1 MSSPALEGIGVAAV
15 VVVAAPV
22 VAAAA
27 VLVTGAA
34 IVSGTAAAVYGIT
47 MKVKETVEKEQT
59 RKELLEKAK
68 YELECEQKR
77 IINEKITC
85 LKEYTEHLDSMYDDI
100 DKQSVYDKNRR
111 NINDL
116 NKALKKKLDNLKNE
130 DIENAIFIRDDV
142 DNLLEKAKIKEEIY
156 KKEFKK
162 LEDEERVRKYVS
174 NIERLQK
181 FESINLDF
189 KYDFNEEECR
199 SLCDDLNILKNILNE
214 DKLDLNLEI
223 QKMKNILDISAGNL
237 GRIENLQKQYLV
249 VKEKYKKYNQK
260 FLNKEAL
267 YLQYCTLCKTVNSE
281 KIEFENFK
289 EYMLDE
295 TEDKLELYQSYKN
308 VCDELEKTPKRIDE
322 IGKNEIEKILKK
334 RMSYMEYVGYCW
346 LMKDRFNVDVKRVDI
361 EDFDIIYDNRGRE
374 KAVELEKI
382 KMEYAMHTINHVM
395 SEKGYFVLDSVK
407 LEENTKETK
416 YYDKNGAVIKMYQ
429 SVDRADSTVCFE
441 MGLGKDK
448 EEVDELTGEE
458 HGILHERKKAFCKI
472 LPEIKSELEK
482 YGIVFDADKEKLAE
496 YNPKDDKFIK
506 LSDKEWKKF
515 ENLCEQEKKERHED
529 RRAAVSEKK
538 GMYIDG

>member
-77 IINEKITC
+77 IINEKITS

-130 DIENAIFIRDDV
+130 DIENAVFIRDDV

-199 SLCDDLNILKNILNE
+199 SLCDDLNILKNILDE
-214 DKLDLNLEI
+214 DKLDLSLEI

-267 YLQYCTLCKTVNSE
+267 YLQYCTLCKAVNSE

-322 IGKNEIEKILKK
+322 IGKRNRKNTEKK
-334 RMSYMEYVGYCW
+334 
-346 LMKDRFNVDVKRVDI
+346 NVI
-361 EDFDIIYDNRGRE
+361 
-374 KAVELEKI
+374 
-382 KMEYAMHTINHVM
+382 
-395 SEKGYFVLDSVK
+395 
-407 LEENTKETK
+407 
-416 YYDKNGAVIKMYQ
+416 
-429 SVDRADSTVCFE
+429 
-441 MGLGKDK
+441 
-448 EEVDELTGEE
+448 
-458 HGILHERKKAFCKI
+458 
-472 LPEIKSELEK
+472 
-482 YGIVFDADKEKLAE
+482 YGICWILLA
-496 YNPKDDKFIK
+496 Y
-506 LSDKEWKKF
+506 
-515 ENLCEQEKKERHED
+515 ER
-529 RRAAVSEKK
+529 
-538 GMYIDG
+538 

>member
-181 FESINLDF
+181 FESINLD
-189 KYDFNEEECR
+189 
-199 SLCDDLNILKNILNE
+199 
-214 DKLDLNLEI
+214 
-223 QKMKNILDISAGNL
+223 
-237 GRIENLQKQYLV
+237 
-249 VKEKYKKYNQK
+249 
-260 FLNKEAL
+260 
-267 YLQYCTLCKTVNSE
+267 
-281 KIEFENFK
+281 
-289 EYMLDE
+289 
-295 TEDKLELYQSYKN
+295 
-308 VCDELEKTPKRIDE
+308 
-322 IGKNEIEKILKK
+322 
-334 RMSYMEYVGYCW
+334 
-346 LMKDRFNVDVKRVDI
+346 
-361 EDFDIIYDNRGRE
+361 
-374 KAVELEKI
+374 
-382 KMEYAMHTINHVM
+382 
-395 SEKGYFVLDSVK
+395 
-407 LEENTKETK
+407 
-416 YYDKNGAVIKMYQ
+416 
-429 SVDRADSTVCFE
+429 
-441 MGLGKDK
+441 
-448 EEVDELTGEE
+448 
-458 HGILHERKKAFCKI
+458 
-472 LPEIKSELEK
+472 
-482 YGIVFDADKEKLAE
+482 
-496 YNPKDDKFIK
+496 
-506 LSDKEWKKF
+506 
-515 ENLCEQEKKERHED
+515 
-529 RRAAVSEKK
+529 
-538 GMYIDG
+538 